1 MQTIKVTGGGQTL
14 TMTRTADGKW
24 QLAERGGYP
33 ADYKKA
39 RELALGLANLQ
50 LVEAKT
56 AKADRLARLE
66 LGDPAK
72 PDAKSHQVDLLDK
85 DGKTLATAIVGKTK
99 YGLYGG
105 GRSGVYV
112 RRGGEDQAWLA
123 AGELSVPSSPTDVV
137 SRDIIDIP
145 QDEIGRVTLGAD
157 GPAPIVAA
165 KADRNAPSY
174 ALEPPP
180 PEGRKADEEKVNRL
194 AGTLSSLT
202 MQDVK
207 PIAEVTF
214 PPDAPKARFET
225 WDGID
230 VDVRAAT
237 TGEGDKAEHWMSFT
251 VAAGEPLAPAP
262 APAEGQPAPEARPG
276 ACGRAEEQARRL
288 GLQAFRVH
296 GRPHRLEDGRP
307 AGGSRRPVLIEGRRA
322 LKGSRRPLL
331 RRRLGFRATSTPRPW
346 HCARHS
352 TGSGSVACPASCRRP
367 SRPPRRHGRRAPRR
381 LPPGQGR

>member
-1 MQTIKVTGGGQTL
+1 MFAGLLDRLNDVQTIKVTGGGQTL

-39 RELALGLANLQ
+39 RELALGLASLQ

-145 QDEIGRVTLGAD
+145 QDEIGRVTLG
-157 GPAPIVAA
+157 P
-165 KADRNAPSY
+165 
-174 ALEPPP
+174 
-180 PEGRKADEEKVNRL
+180 
-194 AGTLSSLT
+194 T
-202 MQDVK
+202 
-207 PIAEVTF
+207 
-214 PPDAPKARFET
+214 
-225 WDGID
+225 
-230 VDVRAAT
+230 
-237 TGEGDKAEHWMSFT
+237 
-251 VAAGEPLAPAP
+251 
-262 APAEGQPAPEARPG
+262 ARP
-276 ACGRAEEQARRL
+276 R
-288 GLQAFRVH
+288 
-296 GRPHRLEDGRP
+296 
-307 AGGSRRPVLIEGRRA
+307 S
-322 LKGSRRPLL
+322 
-331 RRRLGFRATSTPRPW
+331 W
-346 HCARHS
+346 
-352 TGSGSVACPASCRRP
+352 
-367 SRPPRRHGRRAPRR
+367 PPRRTATRRAMPWSRLRPRAGR
-381 LPPGQGR
+381 PTRRRSTAWPGRSPA

>member
-1 MQTIKVTGGGQTL
+1 MSPKGFAVLAAATALSLGLAAWAVTARDVPLAASRQAEPMFAGLLDRLNDVQTIKVTGGGQTL

-39 RELALGLANLQ
+39 RELALGLASLQ

-237 TGEGDKAEHWMSFT
+237 TGDGDKAEHWMSFT

-262 APAEGQPAPEARPG
+262 VPAEGQPAPKPAPERAAELKSRLDG
-276 ACGRAEEQARRL
+276 WAFKLSEYMAGRIGWKMYDLLAAAE
-288 GLQAFRVH
+288 
-296 GRPHRLEDGRP
+296 
-307 AGGSRRPVLIEGRRA
+307 
-322 LKGSRRPLL
+322 
-331 RRRLGFRATSTPRPW
+331 
-346 HCARHS
+346 
-352 TGSGSVACPASCRRP
+352 
-367 SRPPRRHGRRAPRR
+367 
-381 LPPGQGR
+381 GQS